1 MPPARRAAGTQWPKI
16 AGHAAGTG
24 GPQPLCL
31 GPCQGGRAGGRC
43 VPGNTVCG
51 CAQPEP
57 ADPAHRWLWYGCD
70 GWARWCSRTGR
81 CRWCWVGAASCERLC
96 TCQPGPAT
104 PACPSPGRLALSLP
118 LCPQSAPCSA
128 SGSSSP
134 RWAKIGS
141 SSSSW
146 GWSWRWSAGPW
157 TSPSPPASKVSGH
170 CWVPGAMAGHGV
182 AMPQGR
188 AMPLA
193 TRDPPGRLCPQ
204 PRSGCMGAWTPTC
217 CSSTWPGSPT
227 PPCSSPSQPAS
238 PRSLPPRPWVGYRGG
253 LPAP

>member
-31 GPCQGGRAGGRC
+31 GPCQGGRAGGSC
-43 VPGNTVCG
+43 APGGTVCG
-51 CAQPEP
+51 CAPPEP
-57 ADPAHRWLWYGCD
+57 ADPARRWSWYGCD
-70 GWARWCSRTGR
+70 GWARRCSRTGR
-81 CRWCWVGAASCERLC
+81 CRWCWVGAAGCERLC
-96 TCQPGPAT
+96 TCQPGPAA
-104 PACPSPGRLALSLP
+104 PACPSPGRPALSLP

-134 RWAKIGS
+134 RWAKTGS

-170 CWVPGAMAGHGV
+170 WWVPGGTGGPCRRAVPCPLPPVTRLAGCAHSPEVDVRGPGHQRAAAV
-182 AMPQGR
+182 PGLGHLPHRAHHLLGR
-188 AMPLA
+188 LHP
-193 TRDPPGRLCPQ
+193 DPCPPGR
-204 PRSGCMGAWTPTC
+204 G
-217 CSSTWPGSPT
+217 
-227 PPCSSPSQPAS
+227 
-238 PRSLPPRPWVGYRGG
+238 
-253 LPAP
+253 